1 MRSTNSTGGDL
12 RKPARSEG
20 SLKRSHVK
28 SRVVDGSV
36 PHKRRSVRVLV
47 LVVSLIALGE
57 AASHFVFRQRAPSLR
72 DWKRLKP
79 RVASLSQPGD
89 LVVVAPEWA
98 EPLARQAFGDA
109 LMPLPMVARA
119 GDDDF
124 ARAIEVGTL
133 GQSRSEL
140 SGWTRIEH
148 ESFGK
153 FEVSVRQNPA
163 YVQSRYRFVDHVDSA
178 SLSVA
183 RRRGGIEEP
192 CSFSESAPM
201 TAGNLGGNPTSPKV
215 RFNCVGG
222 SWVGVTII
230 DDERYR
236 PRRCIW
242 APARPG
248 VPLVLRFRQVP
259 IGSKL
264 VGHAGGPWLMVRDG
278 VGPPIEL
285 RASTAQGELGSVAAK
300 DTDGWVRF
308 EWSTTPRD
316 KTEDVQ
322 LTVAATGSVEQR
334 FCFTLEVR

>member
-1 MRSTNSTGGDL
+1 
-12 RKPARSEG
+12 
-20 SLKRSHVK
+20 VK
-28 SRVVDGSV
+28 SRVADGSV
-36 PHKRRSVRVLV
+36 PHERQGARLLV
-47 LVVSLIALGE
+47 LVVSLVALCE
-57 AASHFVFRQRAPSLR
+57 AASHFIFRQRAPGLQ
-72 DWKRLKP
+72 DWQRIEP

-124 ARAIEVGTL
+124 SRAIEVGIL
-133 GQSRSEL
+133 GRTRSEL
-140 SGWTRIEH
+140 SGWTPIQR

-153 FEVSVRQNPA
+153 FEVTVRKNPTYA
-163 YVQSRYRFVDHVDSA
+163 QSRYRFVDHVDSA

-183 RRRGGIEEP
+183 RRRGDTEQP

-201 TAGNLGGNPTSPKV
+201 TAGNLGGDPTSPKV
-215 RFNCVGG
+215 RFNCSDS

-230 DDERYR
+230 DDERYH

-242 APARPG
+242 APAIPG
-248 VPLVLRFRQVP
+248 APLVLRFHQVP
-259 IGSKL
+259 LGRKL

-278 VGPPIEL
+278 AGPPIAL
-285 RASTAQGELGSVAAK
+285 GAATAQGEIGSVAAK

-308 EWSTTPRD
+308 EWDTVS
-316 KTEDVQ
+316 KTDDAQ